1 MCVQCLWSQFS
12 CQNRNVNRK
21 WPPWIGIECV
31 VHTFP
36 QHQWSYLA
44 GLCECGQWQ
53 LSDVPASCDCSS
65 WNSRGKDLYS
75 YTFNGCVEPLLAQGF
90 GEKELVH
97 LFHQEMLLRSRL
109 EVWIKVGKKE
119 VKGQGWFQVWC
130 PAPDIRE
137 WNPPLCSVLLL
148 LWVCRTALVEFRE
161 SCLFPF
167 ILLPTFLV
175 MFFTFFVARPGQ
187 VNKECIS
194 TVLLVAGKS
203 FCL

>member
-65 WNSRGKDLYS
+65 WNSRGKDLYR

-97 LFHQEMLLRSRL
+97 LFHQEMLLRSRFGSKLGKRRLRDRVGSRFGVLPQTYGNGTHHCALCFCCCGFAELLWWNL
-109 EVWIKVGKKE
+109 EKV
-119 VKGQGWFQVWC
+119 VYFLLYFC
-130 PAPDIRE
+130 LHFL
-137 WNPPLCSVLLL
+137 LCSLLS
-148 LWVCRTALVEFRE
+148 LWLDLGR
-161 SCLFPF
+161 
-167 ILLPTFLV
+167 
-175 MFFTFFVARPGQ
+175 
-187 VNKECIS
+187 
-194 TVLLVAGKS
+194 
-203 FCL
+203 